1 MLLNWVLH
9 VIHALGYF
17 VNDQSARVE
26 ALGGVNLGAASA
38 VIELRKLMDSSV
50 GRFPD
55 NVLAGG
61 SAIREHHP
69 NERILWNIRRQVRQR
84 RLLLLRHKTSNE
96 TSEDE
101 RKRCDSLHKRD
112 LLKPT
117 TGFICRISSAK
128 QGADVPSAP
137 ALAIAGTR
145 DFRAE
150 SNSV

>member
-1 MLLNWVLH
+1 MLLNRVLH

-17 VNDQSARVE
+17 GHDQSARIE
-26 ALGGVNLGAASA
+26 ARGCVNLGAAAA

-50 GRFPD
+50 GGFPD

-69 NERILWNIRRQVRQR
+69 NERILWNIRGQVRQR
-84 RLLLLRHKTSNE
+84 RLLLRHKTSNE

-117 TGFICRISSAK
+117 TGFICRFSSAK